1 MFLQVSNK
9 NWTIILRWKIG
20 FTIHILVLVVGYS
33 DQEMEWF
40 SSNRW

>member
-1 MFLQVSNK
+1 MDNYFKMEDRFYNTLLMVK
-9 NWTIILRWKIG
+9 
-20 FTIHILVLVVGYS
+20 HILVLVVGYS